1 VVTTG
6 QQPGLFGGPLYTWF
20 KALSA
25 LALADRLQAEHG
37 IPVAP
42 VFWAATDD
50 ADFAEAA
57 VTWAARAGGAARLE
71 LPVPDGPARMLAE
84 VPLGDVSQQFALL
97 ESAAGS
103 AADRAPLDA
112 ARWAYRPDATVG
124 GAYLALLRQLLDP
137 LGIAVLDA
145 SHAAL
150 RSAADPML
158 RRALREATAVD
169 RVLAERTVAV
179 EAAGYRPQVP
189 LVSGLSLVFRRAPDG
204 SKERVRLSDAER
216 VAGEAATGEL
226 SANVLLRPVLERALL
241 PTLAYV
247 AGPGEVTY
255 FAQANAVAGALGVPQ
270 PLVVPRWSGT
280 IIEPQIQA
288 LLHRL
293 DLRPDDLRDP
303 HAAERRFAREA
314 VPAPVQAT
322 LAELRAAIDAATAA
336 LAALEGDARVVVPEV
351 PMGAGRQLQ
360 HRVARL
366 ERRYVAAARRRAARA
381 LHDVATVRGALYP
394 DGMRQER
401 ALNLLPLLARHGPM
415 LMGRLRSATAAYA
428 DSLVAASGDAVGTE
442 APADAVAR

>member
-1 VVTTG
+1 
-6 QQPGLFGGPLYTWF
+6 
-20 KALSA
+20 
-25 LALADRLQAEHG
+25 
-37 IPVAP
+37 
-42 VFWAATDD
+42 
-50 ADFAEAA
+50 
-57 VTWAARAGGAARLE
+57 
-71 LPVPDGPARMLAE
+71 
-84 VPLGDVSQQFALL
+84 
-97 ESAAGS
+97 
-103 AADRAPLDA
+103 
-112 ARWAYRPDATVG
+112 
-124 GAYLALLRQLLDP
+124 
-137 LGIAVLDA
+137 
-145 SHAAL
+145 
-150 RSAADPML
+150 
-158 RRALREATAVD
+158 
-169 RVLAERTVAV
+169 
-179 EAAGYRPQVP
+179 
-189 LVSGLSLVFRRAPDG
+189 
-204 SKERVRLSDAER
+204 

-247 AGPGEVTY
+247 AGPGEITY
-255 FAQANAVAGALGVPQ
+255 FAQANAVAGVLGVPQ

-288 LLHRL
+288 LLDRL

-351 PMGAGRQLQ
+351 PMGAGRQLR

-366 ERRYVAAARRRAARA
+366 ERRYVAAARHRAARA

-401 ALNLLPLLARHGPM
+401 ALNLLPLLARHGPV
-415 LMGRLRSATAAYA
+415 LMGRIRSAIAAYA
-428 DSLVAASGDAVGTE
+428 GSLVAASGDAVGTG